1 MELILSFLSLL
12 SSTRGISFMRKS
24 GTARLDS
31 NVKTFAAFLDSNK
44 PQKPV
49 ADEASES
56 NHLTERER
64 FTSVG

>member
-1 MELILSFLSLL
+1 MK
-12 SSTRGISFMRKS
+12 GKS

-31 NVKTFAAFLDSNK
+31 NVKTKAAFLDSNPQTK

-56 NHLTERER
+56 NHLTD
-64 FTSVG
+64 SV